1 MSWFNTKGF
10 SGLAKT
16 ALREAQKTIDRAL
29 DINEEDA
36 KTEGSGSTEYTGL
49 TSDAIV
55 NITTLQPV
63 KSLFSSPVGNAL
75 WGAFT
80 GNADYEDKITE
91 VQTDA
96 TSRSTQ
102 LVSDEVIV
110 LSPPK
115 SEKSAILSSR
125 EDADQT
131 WNVENGIENAEK
143 NRGWETHSQSNTSDF
158 NNENT
163 IITTQVTAKNFGWCE
178 VKLNE
183 DEDRQDTKAIDLVG
197 EPSIDSQQFE
207 SSVVSLNS
215 SSFFVKSKP
224 SSLIIGDDGSRSC
237 DDLKTPSSIL
247 TVGSGLFLEE
257 LSTPCSVPIDSDQ
270 NTSSVGLINSNDPSV
285 GEGRG
290 SQDCMH
296 LSDSSSLTVI
306 SPDNDG
312 TLPAILDEESV
323 QRDKGQESYNFDVT
337 QEKEEHP
344 VFDNRSEK
352 TVSSNDS
359 YVRFEH
365 RTKELEIRDSSPFS
379 SERSERTK
387 FRSVFNSG
395 HTSGDEIETATSSDI
410 EVISSPGS
418 RAPSS
423 PNRCFYSGPSGD
435 HIHLNVTSSNL
446 KKGHRRQMSEG
457 SSGGSDDSLASEVEK
472 LMKRI
477 SEKNRILEARETKL
491 VELSRTIASIQEEN
505 STILSKLAEAEKQRL
520 SDSENAEKLQQ
531 DLTRRLSQMEQK
543 FQQAATEKEA
553 LLSKLEAASQE
564 LSSKISKLEAD
575 AMLQEKEEII
585 MELRAEGEKLS
596 KQQLQHSTAIKKL
609 RAKEKEDE
617 KLLKIQ
623 KEKIEELQKESDRLK
638 KSLSAKEEIERSQI
652 EAVRQLT
659 EAKKAAE
666 KELDS
671 LRARCTE
678 AEGQLHSLREAVE
691 YAQREY
697 EALEQRNIELESEA
711 AQKTLSKEI
720 SIRQELQLALEES
733 QSISAAEKSLLL
745 AQLEDL
751 KISLSNAEAELQR
764 KREEHRRETNSLM
777 DRLSYLESSHE
788 ESSQSITEATVPLL
802 RQIESLQHSLVA
814 SREKSD
820 RTERNMV
827 EKLKFLESEVSR
839 KRECEEKQSVEFSN
853 CLKENRELKNRLETV
868 LKEKLTVETQLES
881 ERMNIRSSA
890 EAEGVQKMALEEI
903 TALRNEVKNLKENF
917 FALNTVVEEEKEK
930 NRTLQEQL
938 LEKDRSI
945 GNLLAQ
951 GHSQVP
957 FSRQS
962 DLLHNT
968 SFQSRTSSPTPSLG
982 RISISEGSS
991 GQEVHTRDPWA
1002 NEEDVFESGP
1012 ATPVPK
1018 VTTVYEIAHSGFGAA
1033 TLLETLESQLKLKEG
1048 EIMQLQFEMNNGE
1061 RQRTALANEVVRLT
1075 TDNENIHE
1083 RLAQLEELKTEFEE
1097 LQVNYD
1103 ALLTMYG
1110 EKVEE
1115 AEELRLDLLDVKEAY
1130 KIQIDQLTQR
1140 G

>member
-691 YAQREY
+691 YAQR
-697 EALEQRNIELESEA
+697 
-711 AQKTLSKEI
+711 
-720 SIRQELQLALEES
+720 
-733 QSISAAEKSLLL
+733 
-745 AQLEDL
+745 
-751 KISLSNAEAELQR
+751 

-881 ERMNIRSSA
+881 ERMNIRRSSA